1 MKCTEVQGHLSA
13 WLDGEVP
20 EELRP
25 QLSDHLA
32 ACPVCQAEL
41 AALERLD
48 AALAELEAPSA
59 PRDLAAGVLRRL
71 PRPTPSW
78 VRSLA
83 LAACLVLGIFIGGS
97 LTGTLYQ
104 GIQGIQPAI
113 GNGEVAQLEIFQD
126 YPQGSVGGA
135 FSYQGE
141 EDNNA

>member
-1 MKCTEVQGHLSA
+1 VMKCTEVQEHLSA

-25 QLSDHLA
+25 QMSEHLA

-41 AALERLD
+41 AVLERLD
-48 AALAELEAPSA
+48 AALAELEAPA

-78 VRSLA
+78 GRSLA

-97 LTGTLYQ
+97 LTGTLYK
-104 GIQGIQPAI
+104 GIQPANS
-113 GNGEVAQLEIFQD
+113 NGEIAQMEIFQD
-126 YPQGSVGGA
+126 YPQGSVGGT

>member
-1 MKCTEVQGHLSA
+1 MKCTEVQEYLSA

-20 EELRP
+20 EDLRP
-25 QLSDHLA
+25 HLSDHLA
-32 ACPVCQAEL
+32 ACPICQAEL

-48 AALAELEAPSA
+48 AALAELEVPV
-59 PRDLAAGVLRRL
+59 PRDMAAGVLRRL

-83 LAACLVLGIFIGGS
+83 LAACLVLGIFLGGS

-104 GIQGIQPAI
+104 GIPPAN
-113 GNGEVAQLEIFQD
+113 GNGELAQLEIFQD
-126 YPQGSVGGA
+126 YPQGSVGGT

-141 EDNNA
+141 EDNSA

>member
-1 MKCTEVQGHLSA
+1 MKCTEVQEHLSA

-25 QLSDHLA
+25 RLADHLA

-48 AALAELEAPSA
+48 ASLAELEAPPAS
-59 PRDLAAGVLRRL
+59 RDLAAGVLRRL

-83 LAACLVLGIFIGGS
+83 LAACLVLGIFIGSS
-97 LTGTLYQ
+97 LTGTLYK
-104 GIQGIQPAI
+104 GIQPTN
-113 GNGEVAQLEIFQD
+113 GNLTQLEIFQA

-135 FSYQGE
+135 FFYQGE
-141 EDNNA
+141 EDNSA

>member
-1 MKCTEVQGHLSA
+1 MKCTEVQEHLSA

-20 EELRP
+20 EALRP
-25 QLSDHLA
+25 RLADHLA

-48 AALAELEAPSA
+48 TALAELEAPV
-59 PRDLAAGVLRRL
+59 PQGLAAGVLRRL

-78 VRSLA
+78 ARSLA
-83 LAACLVLGIFIGGS
+83 LAACLVLGIFLGGS

-104 GIQGIQPAI
+104 GIQPAFN
-113 GNGEVAQLEIFQD
+113 GNGEIASLEIFQD

-135 FSYQGE
+135 FFYQAD
-141 EDNNA
+141 EDNSA

>member
-1 MKCTEVQGHLSA
+1 MKCTEVQEHLSA

-25 QLSDHLA
+25 QMSEHLA
-32 ACPVCQAEL
+32 VCPVCQAEL
-41 AALERLD
+41 AVLERLD
-48 AALAELEAPSA
+48 AALAELEAPA

-97 LTGTLYQ
+97 LTGTLYK
-104 GIQGIQPAI
+104 GIQPANS
-113 GNGEVAQLEIFQD
+113 NGEIAQMEIFQD
-126 YPQGSVGGA
+126 YPQGSVGGT

>member
-1 MKCTEVQGHLSA
+1 MKCTEVQEHLSA

-25 QLSDHLA
+25 RLADHLA

-41 AALERLD
+41 TALERLD
-48 AALAELEAPSA
+48 AALAELEAPV

-104 GIQGIQPAI
+104 GIQPAN
-113 GNGEVAQLEIFQD
+113 GNGELAQLEIFQD

>member
-1 MKCTEVQGHLSA
+1 MKCSEVQEHLSA

-20 EELRP
+20 EELRSP
-25 QLSDHLA
+25 LSDHLS

-41 AALERLD
+41 AALKRLD
-48 AALAELEAPSA
+48 AALAELEAPA

-71 PRPTPSW
+71 PRRTPSW
-78 VRSLA
+78 ARSLA

-97 LTGTLYQ
+97 LTGTLYK
-104 GIQGIQPAI
+104 GIQPAN
-113 GNGEVAQLEIFQD
+113 GNGDLVKLEVFQD

>member
-1 MKCTEVQGHLSA
+1 MKCTEVQEHLSA

-25 QLSDHLA
+25 QMSEHLA
-32 ACPVCQAEL
+32 VCPVCQAEL
-41 AALERLD
+41 AVLERLD
-48 AALAELEAPSA
+48 AALAELEAPA

-78 VRSLA
+78 GRSLA

-97 LTGTLYQ
+97 LTGTLYK
-104 GIQGIQPAI
+104 GIQPANS
-113 GNGEVAQLEIFQD
+113 NGEIAQMEIFQD
-126 YPQGSVGGA
+126 YPQGSVGGT